1 MNTTDIFVAY
11 RETASDNWSNAKNV
25 SDDDLY
31 NKCTQMPII
40 VPDINNIPILEMASV
55 EITNTTHPWYGH
67 YSRFMQQLKIDPWY
81 TQNLMFTNVNATG
94 TSVEIVEAPSKF
106 RLNDVYPNPVVNGH
120 AEISF
125 SIDHNANT
133 KLELFNSLG
142 QFVKLLQA
150 GDLATGPYAVNVNTN
165 DLTSG
170 VYYYTLTV
178 GGETLTKTMT
188 VIK

>member
-1 MNTTDIFVAY
+1 
-11 RETASDNWSNAKNV
+11 
-25 SDDDLY
+25 
-31 NKCTQMPII
+31 MPII
-40 VPDINNIPILEMASV
+40 VPDINNIPILEMESV

-67 YSRFMQQLKIDPWY
+67 YSRFMQQLKIDAWY
-81 TQNLMFTNVNATG
+81 TQNLLFTNFNATG
-94 TSVEIVEAPSKF
+94 SVGVETVEAPSKF

-125 SIDHNANT
+125 SIDRNANT
-133 KLELFNSLG
+133 RLELYNSLG

-150 GDLATGPYAVNVNTN
+150 GELPTGPYAVNVNTN
-165 DLTSG
+165 DLPSG